1 MFSSREGI
9 IASEHEQVSKREG
22 LYGVNRI
29 KDRIKERIKDT
40 CMILNVYYVQAIC
53 MLQHA
58 GCHDAIA
65 GGLGSQEQQLDATML
80 QLEDSLSQE
89 TTAGFHDIIA
99 EGLFASQETTETDLA
114 LHLEMVN
121 VNEIVDLD

>member
-9 IASEHEQVSKREG
+9 IASEHEQVSKSEG
-22 LYGVNRI
+22 LYSVN
-29 KDRIKERIKDT
+29 RIKERIKDT